1 MTVDLKNMI
10 VKSQQMEDMKLI
22 EPMRYS
28 MMDSIAHMMR
38 IKVPHGVANNLEHE
52 TSLVHDRQ
60 EMYNA
65 KNANYG
71 AYGF

>member
-10 VKSQQMEDMKLI
+10 VKSQQMEEMKLI

-28 MMDSIAHMMR
+28 LMNSIAFMMR
-38 IKVPHGVANNLEHE
+38 IKVPQGVANNLEHE

-60 EMYNA
+60 DMYNA
-65 KNANYG
+65 KNAKYG
-71 AYGF
+71 AYGY